1 MEHSSIIVG
10 NYYNWR
16 PNELNLGK
24 LDIYKMQPLSSSS
37 HNLLSENYNK
47 ISNNNEIKQE
57 DRKWLDI
64 SQ

>member
-1 MEHSSIIVG
+1 MKHSSIIVG

-24 LDIYKMQPLSSSS
+24 LDIYKMKPLPSSS
-37 HNLLSENYNK
+37 HNLLSEKYNK

-57 DRKWLDI
+57 NRK
-64 SQ
+64 

>member
-1 MEHSSIIVG
+1 MKHSSIIVG

-24 LDIYKMQPLSSSS
+24 LDIYKMQPLPSSS

-47 ISNNNEIKQE
+47 ISNNNETKQE
-57 DRKWLDI
+57 NRKWLDI

>member
-1 MEHSSIIVG
+1 MKHSSITVG

-24 LDIYKMQPLSSSS
+24 LDIYKMRPSPPSS

-47 ISNNNEIKQE
+47 YQIITKLNRRIEN
-57 DRKWLDI
+57 D
-64 SQ
+64 

>member
-24 LDIYKMQPLSSSS
+24 LDIYKMQPLPSSS
-37 HNLLSENYNK
+37 HNLLSDNYNK

-57 DRKWLDI
+57 NRR
-64 SQ
+64 

>member
-10 NYYNWR
+10 NYYNWI

-24 LDIYKMQPLSSSS
+24 LDIYKMQPLPSSS
-37 HNLLSENYNK
+37 HNLLSDNCNK

-57 DRKWLDI
+57 NRR
-64 SQ
+64 

>member
-1 MEHSSIIVG
+1 MEHSSITVG

-24 LDIYKMQPLSSSS
+24 LDIYKMQPLPSSS

-47 ISNNNEIKQE
+47 YQIITKLNRRIEK
-57 DRKWLDI
+57 
-64 SQ
+64 

>member
-24 LDIYKMQPLSSSS
+24 LDIYKMQPLPSSS
-37 HNLLSENYNK
+37 HNLLSENCNK

-57 DRKWLDI
+57 NRK
-64 SQ
+64 

>member
-1 MEHSSIIVG
+1 MEHSSITVS

-16 PNELNLGK
+16 TNELNLGK
-24 LDIYKMQPLSSSS
+24 LDIYKMQPLPSSS

-57 DRKWLDI
+57 NRK
-64 SQ
+64 

>member
-1 MEHSSIIVG
+1 MTVS

-24 LDIYKMQPLSSSS
+24 LDIYKMQPLPSSS
-37 HNLLSENYNK
+37 HNLLSENYKK

-57 DRKWLDI
+57 NRK
-64 SQ
+64 

>member
-1 MEHSSIIVG
+1 MKHSSITVS

-16 PNELNLGK
+16 SNELNLGK
-24 LDIYKMQPLSSSS
+24 LDIYKMQPLPSSS

-57 DRKWLDI
+57 NRKWLDI

>member
-1 MEHSSIIVG
+1 MKHSSIAVG

-24 LDIYKMQPLSSSS
+24 LDIYKMQPLPSSNHS
-37 HNLLSENYNK
+37 LLSENYNK
-47 ISNNNEIKQE
+47 ISNNNETKQE
-57 DRKWLDI
+57 NRKWLDI

>member
-1 MEHSSIIVG
+1 MEHSPIIVG

-24 LDIYKMQPLSSSS
+24 LDIYKMQPLPSSI

-47 ISNNNEIKQE
+47 ISNNNETKQE
-57 DRKWLDI
+57 NRK
-64 SQ
+64 

>member
-1 MEHSSIIVG
+1 MKHSSITVD
-10 NYYNWR
+10 NYYNLR

-24 LDIYKMQPLSSSS
+24 LDIYKMQPSPPSS

-47 ISNNNEIKQE
+47 ISNNNEVKQE
-57 DRKWLDI
+57 NRKWLDI

>member
-1 MEHSSIIVG
+1 MEHSSITVG

-24 LDIYKMQPLSSSS
+24 LDIYKMQPLPSSI

-47 ISNNNEIKQE
+47 ISNNNETKQE
-57 DRKWLDI
+57 NRKWLDI

>member
-1 MEHSSIIVG
+1 MKHSSITVG
-10 NYYNWR
+10 NYYNLR

-24 LDIYKMQPLSSSS
+24 LDIYKMQPLPSSS

-57 DRKWLDI
+57 NRR
-64 SQ
+64 

>member
-1 MEHSSIIVG
+1 MKHSSIIVG

-24 LDIYKMQPLSSSS
+24 LDIYKMQPLPSSS

-57 DRKWLDI
+57 NRK
-64 SQ
+64 

>member
-1 MEHSSIIVG
+1 MEYSSIIVG

-24 LDIYKMQPLSSSS
+24 LDIYKMQPLPSSS

-57 DRKWLDI
+57 NRKWLDI

>member
-16 PNELNLGK
+16 SNELNLGK
-24 LDIYKMQPLSSSS
+24 LDIYKMQPLPSSI

-47 ISNNNEIKQE
+47 ISNNNEVKQE
-57 DRKWLDI
+57 NRK
-64 SQ
+64 

>member
-1 MEHSSIIVG
+1 MEHSSITVG

-24 LDIYKMQPLSSSS
+24 LDIYKMQPLPSSS

-47 ISNNNEIKQE
+47 ISNNNEVKQE
-57 DRKWLDI
+57 NRKWLDI